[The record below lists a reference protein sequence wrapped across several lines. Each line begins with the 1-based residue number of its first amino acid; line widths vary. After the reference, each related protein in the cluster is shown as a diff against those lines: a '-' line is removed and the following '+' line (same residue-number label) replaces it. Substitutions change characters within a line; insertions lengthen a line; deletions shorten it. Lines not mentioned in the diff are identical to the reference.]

1 MDWEKREE
9 SWNPGIQAVTAIVR
23 VTQEEWRRA
32 AGGERWWE
40 HVGGPGVAGGMEGE
54 RGERWEE
61 EEVQEWVFTDLGI
74 THVQVHWNFNIEKD
88 CQERK
93 LGKVKGPQ
101 ENLWV

>member
-1 MDWEKREE
+1 MEP
-9 SWNPGIQAVTAIVR
+9 WNPGSDRHSKSNAGGM
-23 VTQEEWRRA
+23 RRA
-32 AGGERWWE
+32 AGGECWWE
-40 HVGGPGVAGGMEGE
+40 HVGGPGVAGEMEEE